1 VREDRRDAHSF
12 SEPERIRVQHLRLDL
27 TVSFARQ
34 QLLGTVELSLERVDP
49 SASELILDTR
59 ALTIESVQASNGRGT
74 FADREFGFGAPDDIL
89 GTPLRITLRDGDDW
103 IRIKYET
110 SPQASALQWLQPE
123 QTASK
128 RFPFLFTQSQEI
140 HARSWIP
147 LQDSPGVRVT
157 YAARV
162 QTPAGLTAVMGADRQ
177 TTQGSQIFAFVAN
190 EPIPPYLIA
199 LAVGELDFRSTGHR
213 TGVIAEPAL
222 IEAAAREFSD
232 CEEMLLAA
240 ERLYGPYRWGRFDLL
255 VLPPSFPF
263 GGMEIPKVTFITPT
277 IIAGDKSLVSLI
289 AHELAHSWSGNLV
302 TNATWS
308 DFWLNEG
315 FTTYI
320 EQRLVEEIYGETRAE
335 MEKALHRELL
345 RQEMSELAPRDQRL
359 YNDLNGRDPDEG
371 STLVPYEKGALFLRR
386 IELEVGRARFDEFLR
401 SYFDHYAFQSI
412 TTAEALEFLR
422 EHLLGAYPSLA
433 GEIDRWVF
441 EPGLPESAPE
451 IASPLLASIQ
461 SDAREWVQGRKSLKE
476 TVVRDLDAQGLLHF
490 IDSLPT
496 RLDRKKMAQL
506 DALLHLTESENAEI
520 LYRWLL
526 LAVRSDYNRAND
538 ALKEFLGSVGR
549 RKFVKPLYQALVQS
563 RANYRRAGR
572 IYRRA
577 RERYHPITQASVD
590 KLLHDKARVK
600 ASN

>member
-1 VREDRRDAHSF
+1 MPEGRRDAHSF
-12 SEPERIRVQHLRLDL
+12 SEPERVRVQHLNLDL
-27 TVSFARQ
+27 TVSFERQ
-34 QLLGTVELSLERVDP
+34 QLLGIVELSLKRVDQ

-59 ALTIESVQASNGRGT
+59 ALAIESVKASNGRSA
-74 FADREFGFGAPDDIL
+74 FANREFRHGVTDDIL
-89 GTPLRITLRDGDDW
+89 GTPLHITLQDGDDR

-110 SPQASALQWLQPE
+110 SADASALQWLQPE

-157 YAARV
+157 FAARV
-162 QTPAGLTAVMGADRQ
+162 QTPAGLMAVMGADRQ
-177 TTQGSQIFAFVAN
+177 TTQGSQIFEFVAN

-213 TGVIAEPAL
+213 TGVIAEPSL

-232 CEEMLLAA
+232 CEDMLLAA
-240 ERLYGPYRWGRFDLL
+240 ERLYGPYRWGRFDVL

-263 GGMEIPKVTFITPT
+263 GGMEIPKVIFVTPT

-320 EQRLVEEIYGETRAE
+320 EQRLVEEIYGERRAE

-345 RQEMSELAPRDQRL
+345 RQEMSQLSPRDQLL

-401 SYFDHYAFQSI
+401 KYFDHYAFQSI

-422 EHLLGAYPSLA
+422 AQLLGAYPSLA
-433 GEIDRWVF
+433 NEVHRWVF
-441 EPGLPESAPE
+441 EPGVPESAPE
-451 IASPLLASIQ
+451 ITSPLLESIRG
-461 SDAREWVQGRKSLKE
+461 DAREWAEGRKALKE

-490 IDSLPT
+490 IDSLPS
-496 RLDRKKMAQL
+496 RMDRKKMAQL
-506 DALLHLTESENAEI
+506 DSLLHLTESDNAEL
-520 LYRWLL
+520 LYRWFL
-526 LAVRSDYNRAND
+526 LAIRSDYDRAND

-590 KLLHDKARVK
+590 KLLYDRPRVK
-600 ASN
+600 ASS